1 MTTLEHPP
9 TSTRYAVYFAPGQ
22 NDPWWDAGSR
32 WLGRCALTGQAL
44 AQPAVAGL
52 APEQFAQLTQ
62 APRRYGWHATLKAPF
77 VLAEGCTLSELQR
90 ELSAIALRHPA
101 FGLPSLMVSKM
112 DGFLGLVIDGGD
124 HAVQHIA
131 ANCVTGLHAF
141 AAPLPPSE
149 QTRRR
154 GKGLSAR
161 QEQLLQDWGYP
172 FVLDQFRFHFS
183 LTGSLTESLTGA
195 LVGEL
200 VDVTPAQVEA
210 LRLAAQQHFSAL
222 PPCRFDRL
230 ALFQESRPGAPF
242 TWVSSHALNA

>member
-1 MTTLEHPP
+1 MTMLDHTP

-44 AQPAVAGL
+44 AQPAVAGFSP
-52 APEQFAQLTQ
+52 AQFEQLTQ

-77 VLAEGCTLSELQR
+77 VLAEGCTLVELQCQ
-90 ELSAIALRHPA
+90 LSTIAQQHLA
-101 FGLPSLMVSKM
+101 FGLPPLLVSQM
-112 DGFLGLVIDGGD
+112 DGFLALRIDGDD

-149 QTRRR
+149 QARRR

-183 LTGSLTESLTGA
+183 LTGSLTGASTGVLADVVPTQIDA
-195 LVGEL
+195 LK
-200 VDVTPAQVEA
+200 
-210 LRLAAQQHFSAL
+210 LAARHHFSAL

-230 ALFQESRPGAPF
+230 ALFEEARPGAPF
-242 TWVSSHALNA
+242 TWVSSHALKG

>member
-1 MTTLEHPP
+1 MTMPEHNSP
-9 TSTRYAVYFAPGQ
+9 SVRYAVYFAPGQ
-22 NDPWWDAGSR
+22 NDPWWVAGSR

-44 AQPAVAGL
+44 TQPAVDGFSA
-52 APEQFAQLTQ
+52 AQFAQLTQ

-77 VLAEGCTLSELQR
+77 VLAEGCTLADLQGQ
-90 ELSAIALRHPA
+90 LSALARRHRA
-101 FGLPSLMVSKM
+101 FELPPWAVAQM
-112 DGFLGLVIDGGD
+112 DGFLGLRLDGDD

-149 QTRRR
+149 LVRRR

-183 LTGSLTESLTGA
+183 LTGSLTGA
-195 LVGEL
+195 STDVLA
-200 VDVTPAQVEA
+200 DVTPTHVDA
-210 LRLAAQQHFSAL
+210 LKLAAQQHFAAL
-222 PPCRFDRL
+222 PPCRFDQL
-230 ALFQESRPGAPF
+230 ALFEEARPGAPF
-242 TWVSSHALNA
+242 AWVSSHALKA

>member
-1 MTTLEHPP
+1 MTTPEHLP
-9 TSTRYAVYFAPGQ
+9 TTARYAVYFAPGQ
-22 NDPWWDAGSR
+22 NDLWWDAGSH

-44 AQPAVAGL
+44 TQPVVDGFSVA
-52 APEQFAQLTQ
+52 QFAQLTQ

-77 VLAEGCTLSELQR
+77 VLAKDCTLAELQN
-90 ELSAIALRHPA
+90 ELSALARRHRA
-101 FGLPSLMVSKM
+101 FELPSLVVSQM
-112 DGFLGLVIDGGD
+112 DGFLGLRIDGDD

-149 QTRRR
+149 WVRRR

-183 LTGSLTESLTGA
+183 LTGSLTGA
-195 LVGEL
+195 LTDVL
-200 VDVTPAQVEA
+200 ADVTPTHVDA
-210 LRLAAQQHFSAL
+210 LKLAAQQHFAAL
-222 PPCRFDRL
+222 PPCRFDQL
-230 ALFQESRPGAPF
+230 ALFEEARPGAPF
-242 TWVSSHALNA
+242 AWVSSHALKA